1 MAGNEPI
8 LLFPRIDLGQ
18 AERLSSLVDCFG
30 EAQEAIGKIVTRGF
44 DARTVDGI
52 NTNRAVLEAS
62 LRELN
67 AAVAALVASGDI
79 DGEKLK

>member
-30 EAQEAIGKIVTRGF
+30 AAQETIGKIVTHGF
-44 DARTVDGI
+44 DARTLDGKRA
-52 NTNRAVLEAS
+52 NREVLEAN
-62 LRELN
+62 LRRLN
-67 AAVAALVASGDI
+67 AAVAALAANGDI
-79 DGEKLK
+79 DEEKLQ